1 MKQTIL
7 FFLCMVGLVSGEAQV
22 SQSAHNSWLVMLQRK
37 DGRQV
42 PFQMEQQSENGKAV
56 LYIINA
62 TERIKI
68 TNVQTAGDSIFFTM
82 PAFESSFRLQILP
95 GGNMRG
101 TYIKGTSRATQYWP
115 VHAYTNMKDRF
126 TAQNGNSKNNISGR
140 WDVSIT
146 RANGTIRKAVALL
159 EQQGNKLTGSFLTP
173 SADYRYLDGI
183 VSGDSLKLS
192 GFDGDNIHLFE
203 AKINDSNTISAGVF
217 YNGYTGKETWTAI
230 KNDAIALPEANE
242 PTRLRRGETRLNF
255 TFNDLQGKP
264 VSINDERFKNKVV
277 VIQIMGSWCANCLDE
292 TKFLADYY
300 AQNPARMT
308 SGRRSKEVEII
319 ALAYE
324 LTTDIKRSEKSVS
337 KFQRLFNVQYPILIT
352 GVAAGDEKKTEKT
365 LPQLTPIR
373 SFPTTIFIDKKGN
386 VREIHTNFYGPA
398 SGEYYIE
405 SKKKFYGT
413 VDKLLNEKL

>member
-159 EQQGNKLTGSFLTP
+159 EQQVNKLT
-173 SADYRYLDGI
+173 
-183 VSGDSLKLS
+183 
-192 GFDGDNIHLFE
+192 
-203 AKINDSNTISAGVF
+203 
-217 YNGYTGKETWTAI
+217 
-230 KNDAIALPEANE
+230 
-242 PTRLRRGETRLNF
+242 
-255 TFNDLQGKP
+255 
-264 VSINDERFKNKVV
+264 
-277 VIQIMGSWCANCLDE
+277 
-292 TKFLADYY
+292 
-300 AQNPARMT
+300 
-308 SGRRSKEVEII
+308 
-319 ALAYE
+319 
-324 LTTDIKRSEKSVS
+324 
-337 KFQRLFNVQYPILIT
+337 
-352 GVAAGDEKKTEKT
+352 
-365 LPQLTPIR
+365 
-373 SFPTTIFIDKKGN
+373 
-386 VREIHTNFYGPA
+386 
-398 SGEYYIE
+398 
-405 SKKKFYGT
+405 
-413 VDKLLNEKL
+413 

>member
-82 PAFESSFRLQILP
+82 PAFESSFRLQMLP
-95 GGNMRG
+95 GGDMRG
-101 TYIKGTSRATQYWP
+101 TYKKGTSGATQYWS
-115 VHAYTNMKDRF
+115 VHAYTNVKDRF
-126 TAQNGNSKNNISGR
+126 IQKNGDSKNNISGR

-324 LTTDIKRSEKSVS
+324 LTTDIKRSQKSVS
-337 KFQRLFNVQYPILIT
+337 KFQQLFNVQYPMLIT

>member
-1 MKQTIL
+1 MKHKIL
-7 FFLCMVGLVSGEAQV
+7 FFICLVGFACCDAQL
-22 SQSAHNSWLVMLQRK
+22 SQQMNSSWLVTLQRK

-42 PFQMEQQSENGKAV
+42 PFQMERQQEKDKIV

-62 TERIKI
+62 KERIKI
-68 TNVQTAGDSIFFTM
+68 TNVQTARDSLFFTM
-82 PAFESSFRLQILP
+82 PAFESSFRLQLLRD
-95 GGNMRG
+95 GDMRG
-101 TYIKGTSRATQYWP
+101 TYIKGTAGATQYWP
-115 VHAYTNMKDRF
+115 VHAFANVKDRF
-126 TAQNGNSKNNISGR
+126 AARNGDAKNNISGR

-146 RANGTIRKAVALL
+146 RANGTIRKAVAMLK
-159 EQQGNKLTGSFLTP
+159 QQGNKLTGSFLTP

-192 GFDGDNIHLFE
+192 GFDGDNIHLFNAE
-203 AKINDSNTISAGVF
+203 IENNHNISRGVF
-217 YNGYTGKETWTAI
+217 YNGYAGKETWTAK
-230 KNDAIALPEANE
+230 KNDAIALPEAVD
-242 PTRLRRGETRLNF
+242 PTHLRPGETKLNF
-255 TFNDLQGKP
+255 TFNDLNGNP
-264 VSINDERFKNKVV
+264 VSINNARFKNKVV

-300 AQNPARMT
+300 QKN
-308 SGRRSKEVEII
+308 RSRGVEII

-324 LTTDIKRSEKSVS
+324 LTTDINRSQKSIS
-337 KFQRLFNVQYPILIT
+337 KFQKLFNVQYPMLIT
-352 GVAAGDEKKTEKT
+352 GVAAGDDQKTEKT

-405 SKKKFYGT
+405 SKNKFYEE
-413 VDKLLNEKL
+413 VDKLLDEKL